1 MFQQVDQSAT
11 VQLGWIDDV
20 DALLARAE
28 SVIGMTRADVAPIAD
43 RLALWV
49 DIVALRNDLDA
60 ERQRLTRGT
69 AL

>member
-28 SVIGMTRADVAPIAD
+28 LVIGMTRADVAPIAD